1 MESEE
6 EETSIAQGNAE
17 VIHALSRKYS
27 QKSVEVAMQ
36 NSQSITRMTS
46 VNEPPNTTASTGEDI
61 QGAPVGQQVDASSS
75 HTTNG
80 HNAEHSSMS
89 MPPNSAKGWFSKV
102 ASKLP
107 LGYPSRHRRDEVLC
121 LPPGVRI
128 PQKTSTPVRV
138 EPKVFFANERTYFS
152 WMTFAVLLGS
162 FSVALVNT
170 GDKIG
175 KIAGLMY
182 TMISLS
188 TLIYGYGLYYRRHEL
203 IMARASGPYGKYFMP
218 TLYHSEC
225 CSKFRC
231 FVSFSHH
238 LDDVVGPTVIC
249 FALLIAVAINAY
261 CKFTIQVVHTA
272 DLIFDFIDGQLNY
285 FSSSI

>member
-1 MESEE
+1 MELEE
-6 EETSIAQGNAE
+6 EDTSITQENAD
-17 VIHALSRKYS
+17 VINALSRKYS
-27 QKSVEVAMQ
+27 QISVEVAMQ
-36 NSQSITRMTS
+36 NSQSITKLTP
-46 VNEPPNTTASTGEDI
+46 VNEPVNNVVAAGKARQD
-61 QGAPVGQQVDASSS
+61 APVGQQIKPSSNY
-75 HTTNG
+75 TTNV
-80 HNAEHSSMS
+80 HNAEYSSMS
-89 MPPNSAKGWFSKV
+89 VPPNSFKSWFSIIF
-102 ASKLP
+102 SKWP
-107 LGYPSRHRRDEVLC
+107 LGFLKGQPRDEVLC

-182 TMISLS
+182 AMISLS

-218 TLYHSEC
+218 IL
-225 CSKFRC
+225 
-231 FVSFSHH
+231 
-238 LDDVVGPTVIC
+238 
-249 FALLIAVAINAY
+249 
-261 CKFTIQVVHTA
+261 
-272 DLIFDFIDGQLNY
+272 
-285 FSSSI
+285 

>member
-1 MESEE
+1 
-6 EETSIAQGNAE
+6 
-17 VIHALSRKYS
+17 
-27 QKSVEVAMQ
+27 MQ
-36 NSQSITRMTS
+36 NSQSITKMTP
-46 VNEPPNTTASTGEDI
+46 VNEPANTTTTTGKDS

-75 HTTNG
+75 YTTNG
-80 HNAEHSSMS
+80 RNAEHSSMS
-89 MPPNSAKGWFSKV
+89 VPPDSAKSWFSKV

-107 LGYPSRHRRDEVLC
+107 LGFPNGRHRDEVLC

-128 PQKTSTPVRV
+128 PQKISTPVRV

-218 TLYHSEC
+218 IL
-225 CSKFRC
+225 
-231 FVSFSHH
+231 
-238 LDDVVGPTVIC
+238 
-249 FALLIAVAINAY
+249 
-261 CKFTIQVVHTA
+261 
-272 DLIFDFIDGQLNY
+272 
-285 FSSSI
+285 